1 MVIVRALIIAVIA
14 AGAEP
19 LIAALTCG
27 PGI

>member
-1 MVIVRALIIAVIA
+1 MVIVRAFNIAVIA

>member
-1 MVIVRALIIAVIA
+1 MVIVRALIIAVLA
-14 AGAEP
+14 AWAEP